1 VLDLPD
7 VQQAMARQG
16 LDPQHSTP
24 QELAVRIKQE
34 TAQWAAVIKEQGIKA
49 E

>member
-1 VLDLPD
+1 
-7 VQQAMARQG
+7 MARQG

-24 QELAVRIKQE
+24 QQLATRIKQE